1 MDSDLLMLQS
11 LIDRTTTAQENCT
24 LDEYLHGEDDLPVC
38 VDLDNDSWDDNFL
51 VQLGHNV
58 QEINETDESD
68 KEIEL
73 DDESSPLKVQ
83 SFKESI
89 NPLKEVGRFLK
100 SRGCFEVAMG
110 IGTIIDTVASLQV
123 STSRQSYLPD
133 LSPRSGQFSTTDRS
147 HVTNVSVIRRLHCN
161 IITRN

>member
-1 MDSDLLMLQS
+1 MLQS

-147 HVTNVSVIRRLHCN
+147 HVTNVSVIRRLHYN
-161 IITRN
+161 RKRIQY